1 MGTLAHP
8 LRFALSVLR
17 KIIYSYHQ
25 VNPSAHSIPLVICY
39 FYAHL
44 PGRKLLHSIFQ
55 TDDSRFWIRINTCT
69 YLQIAATTLNLLSRK
84 IRNLLFILFIIARF
98 LYVLISQVPESPSRA
113 IIMDPFTRRFTTI
126 NTYFCVLRQYSTY
139 SRRRGSVG
147 YPHQDSI

>member
-17 KIIYSYHQ
+17 KLIYSYHQ

-44 PGRKLLHSIFQ
+44 PGRKLLRPIFQ

-84 IRNLLFILFIIARF
+84 IRNLLFILFIIVEF
-98 LYVLISQVPESPSRA
+98 LFLLISQVPKYPSSA
-113 IIMDPFTRRFTTI
+113 TVTDPLPRSFA
-126 NTYFCVLRQYSTY
+126 VMSTY
-139 SRRRGSVG
+139 LYLLCQYYKYSQIRGSVVN
-147 YPHQDSI
+147 PHQNYI